1 MKVPVS
7 PWSSIDMRMDAPR
20 RKRSAPAVRP
30 SGGHVAAVGPAP
42 AAPRRGA
49 LQDASGATPAATGAS
64 ASLAGEP
71 GGALSAKLLRGDLLA
86 EACPSRDVLK
96 HVTSRWGVL
105 VLMVLE
111 QRTHRFSELRRAIGG
126 VSERMLAQTLQWLEG
141 DGLVA
146 RRALDVV
153 PPHVEYSLTPLG
165 REAAGQVR
173 GLADWI
179 EVNLPRVLAAQAVQ
193 TGQV

>member
-1 MKVPVS
+1 MKVSTPPKLS
-7 PWSSIDMRMDAPR
+7 R
-20 RKRSAPAVRP
+20 R
-30 SGGHVAAVGPAP
+30 
-42 AAPRRGA
+42 
-49 LQDASGATPAATGAS
+49 LQ
-64 ASLAGEP
+64 
-71 GGALSAKLLRGDLLA
+71 RGDLLA

-111 QRTHRFSELRRAIGG
+111 GGTHRYAELRRAVGG

-141 DGLVA
+141 DGLVLRIA
-146 RRALDVV
+146 HDVV

-165 REAAGQVR
+165 REAAKRVR

-179 EVNLPRVLAAQAVQ
+179 EVNLPKVQAFQADRSARTRQREAQRGASRVHRLV
-193 TGQV
+193 